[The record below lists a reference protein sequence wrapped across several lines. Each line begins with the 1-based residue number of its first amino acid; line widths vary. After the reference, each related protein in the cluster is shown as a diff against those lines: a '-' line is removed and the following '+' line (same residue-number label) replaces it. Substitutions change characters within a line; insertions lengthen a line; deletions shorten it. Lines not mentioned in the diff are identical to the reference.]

1 MNASFSAGPGSLEP
15 SAWESRTTATIGP
28 GGTTRQW
35 RVTLVI
41 HSARFRKEH
50 QRGGPMTRS
59 GSAVVLG
66 MLSAFLVSCGPS
78 SPRPAQ
84 PQEPRPKIGLLM
96 DTLQQEERWQRDRDL
111 FLERAKELDADVL
124 VEAAER
130 DDARQLQQA
139 ESLLE
144 RGVQALVVVPH
155 GAEAAG
161 RIVEAAKKRNVPVI
175 SYDRLILK
183 ADVDLYLSYDNRRV
197 GEQQAQFLRNRAPKG
212 NYILLGGA
220 PTDYNAKLIR
230 EGQMAA
236 LDDAVKR
243 GEIKIVANPW
253 TPDWKADAAMELTEA
268 ALKKARNQVVAV
280 VASNDVT
287 AGGAIRALEKNGLAG
302 KVVVSGQDANL
313 DAVRRIVSGTQTM
326 TVYKPLRPLARGAAS
341 AAVQMAKGEK
351 VEGTSTINNGLKEV
365 QSLLLTPIGVHK
377 DLVDQIIISDKFHT
391 REKVYGTAK

>member
-1 MNASFSAGPGSLEP
+1 MI
-15 SAWESRTTATIGP
+15 RY
-28 GGTTRQW
+28 
-35 RVTLVI
+35 
-41 HSARFRKEH
+41 
-50 QRGGPMTRS
+50 

-66 MLSAFLVSCGPS
+66 MLSSVLIACGPS
-78 SPRPAQ
+78 ANRPAQ
-84 PQEPRPKIGLLM
+84 PAEEPRPKIGLLM
-96 DTLQQEERWQRDRDL
+96 DTLQQEERWQRDHDL

-130 DDARQLQQA
+130 DDAKQLKQA

-161 RIVEAAKKRNVPVI
+161 RIVEAAKKRKVPVI

-197 GEQQAQFLRNRAPKG
+197 GEQQAQALRNQAAKG

-220 PTDYNAKLIR
+220 PTDHNAKLIR

-236 LDDAVKR
+236 LADAVKR
-243 GEIKIVANPW
+243 GDIKIVADPW
-253 TPDWKADAAMELTEA
+253 TPDWKADEATTLTEA
-268 ALKKARNQVVAV
+268 ALKKARDQVVAV

-287 AGGAIRALEKNGLAG
+287 AGGAIKALEKHGLAG
-302 KVVVSGQDANL
+302 KVFVSGQDANL
-313 DAVRRIVSGTQTM
+313 DAVRRIISGTQTM

-365 QSLLLTPIGVHK
+365 QALLLTPIAVHK

-391 REKVYGTAK
+391 REQVYGTAGPK